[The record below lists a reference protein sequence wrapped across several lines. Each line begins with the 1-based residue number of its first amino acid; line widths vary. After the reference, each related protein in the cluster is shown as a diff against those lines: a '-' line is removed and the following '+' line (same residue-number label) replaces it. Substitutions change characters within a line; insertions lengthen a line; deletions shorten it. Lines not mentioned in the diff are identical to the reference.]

1 MNDDREAILGRIR
14 EGLKR
19 SVLPQAQPTLKART
33 PATDEIG
40 RIALVE
46 SFSREVQAVGGEVYA
61 PATIGNVAPQI
72 LQLVRDMG
80 ASEILAWKDAELPVA
95 GLGDRLRAEGLTLS
109 EVALARDVDG
119 RRAQMHELDKP
130 LVGLTGALAG
140 LADTG
145 SVALL
150 SGAGRA
156 RAASLLPLLHIAL
169 LQVSQIFPT
178 MAAFLA
184 QAGDLTTKSSNLV
197 FVTGP
202 SRTAD
207 IEMVITRGVH
217 GPKRLAVVLV
227 PEKERPSEDAGR
239 I

>member
-1 MNDDREAILGRIR
+1 MNDDRETILGRIR
-14 EGLKR
+14 VGLKHT
-19 SVLPQAQPTLKART
+19 VLPQAQATLKART
-33 PATDEIG
+33 WVMGEID
-40 RIALVE
+40 RSALVE
-46 SFSREVQAVGGEVYA
+46 SFSREVQAVGGEVLM
-61 PATIGNVAPQI
+61 PGTIEDVATQI
-72 LQLVRDMG
+72 VQLLQEMDAHEV
-80 ASEILAWKDAELPVA
+80 LAWKDSELPIA
-95 GLGDRLRAEGLTLS
+95 GLGDKLRAEGLTLS
-109 EVALARDVDG
+109 EVSLAGDAEG
-119 RRAQMHELDKP
+119 RRAQMHDLDKP
-130 LVGLTGALAG
+130 RVGLTGALAG

-145 SVALL
+145 SLALL

-169 LQVSQIFPT
+169 LPVGQIFPT

-184 QAGDLTTKSSNLV
+184 QAGNLTTNSSNMV

-227 PEKERPSEDAGR
+227 PEGG
-239 I
+239 